1 MKTRKL
7 LWLVSMIIISVCKIT
22 AQPGEESD
30 KKYNIHE
37 IKLQKREDGSKV
49 GAIAWT
55 TASPD
60 SVQKFVIR
68 NLSIMEPVQVLL
80 QALSPND
87 EVSLQFVKEKW
98 SEPESSISAKGK
110 DIGKKI
116 FRTYKTAA
124 MGINAKKAGVP
135 YIILV
140 QVGKKLPVNSM
151 PLFRITNDKNEYEAY
166 LKNKGKTTVN
176 KTDTEAAVIP
186 IANTESGSG
195 NGPNNSSLLYIII
208 GLLALMVALLVY
220 FIFVRKGGK
229 KVFTVVFILSLGIS
243 PSWSQEGGPI
253 QLPVENTGDGS
264 RYTDAGITGM
274 INQGFI
280 VDLYE
285 RLSEQAAKLA
295 DLDDSY
301 DYLNEQLNNLEE
313 MVLDNNIDS
322 GETDSELFSA
332 YHELKN
338 EFETFKNNF
347 ADNMPGEYTEGGT
360 RTIPPNISQAELN
373 RIRARIRDLERQ
385 VEFLS
390 DRDREQNPEENNQE
404 PVILYCES
412 IIDCMDCIDRY
423 LNPIYDLREKFLK
436 LNRVLRQNDWEM
448 EYAIDTG
455 NNLANMAPG
464 MALGWQQ
471 QYKNI
476 QMARKGLWSKYH
488 DKYDELRT
496 RYDNLIEGLNSCND
510 TFNPEGEAAY
520 NWQKDAQGFLQNE
533 APELPTPML

>member
-1 MKTRKL
+1 MKAEKIL
-7 LWLVSMIIISVCKIT
+7 LLVLMIICSVYEIY
-22 AQPGEESD
+22 AQPGESD

-37 IKLQKREDGSKV
+37 IKLYEREDGSKA
-49 GAIAWT
+49 GAIAWK

-60 SVQKFVIR
+60 ILQKFVIR
-68 NLSIMEPVQVLL
+68 NLSLTEPVQVLL

-87 EVSLQFVKEKW
+87 EVTLQFVKEKW

-110 DIGKKI
+110 TIGKKI

-124 MGINAKKAGVP
+124 MGINAKKAGIP
-135 YIILV
+135 YLILV
-140 QVGKKLPVNSM
+140 QVGKKLPINST
-151 PLFRITNDKNEYEAY
+151 PIFRITNDKNEYEEY

-176 KTDTEAAVIP
+176 KVDTEAAVIP
-186 IANTESGSG
+186 VANNESGGG
-195 NGPNNSSLLYIII
+195 NTPNNSSLLYIII
-208 GLLALMVALLVY
+208 GLLALMVALLGY

-229 KVFTVVFILSLGIS
+229 KMLLLLLLFGLGFNSSWGQS
-243 PSWSQEGGPI
+243 PSDPGPVDI
-253 QLPVENTGDGS
+253 GALVVS
-264 RYTDAGITGM
+264 RGEF
-274 INQGFI
+274 N
-280 VDLYE
+280 
-285 RLSEQAAKLA
+285 AA
-295 DLDDSY
+295 Y
-301 DYLNEQLNNLEE
+301 DEIMNKLNE
-313 MVLDNNIDS
+313 MMGATLDN
-322 GETDSELFSA
+322 SEAFNAANNDIWNKLNEMMGATLDNSEA
-332 YHELKN
+332 LTELQN
-338 EFETFKNNF
+338 EFNQFKIDF
-347 ADNMPGEYTEGGT
+347 ADNMPGEDTEGGT

-390 DRDREQNPEENNQE
+390 DRDREQNPEEENQE

-471 QYKNI
+471 QYKKI